1 MAQGGQDTGSVTD
14 AEAYRR
20 EADPHG
26 SNEDRRG
33 PNQDR
38 GTSDG
43 NGEGVTDGDAKASSP
58 LKKTWVKVLLS
69 LIVIAA
75 LVGGGI
81 WAWRYWTV
89 GRFIQETNN
98 AYIKADQVTISP
110 QVSGYVASLLV
121 SANQVVIAGQILM
134 TIDDGEAQARLR
146 EQQAQVVVRQAD
158 VARAETELSRQQA
171 QIDQAKAQLSASQV
185 TAKFSAEQ
193 VRRYKPLAASGADTV
208 EKLDQYRSQA
218 EQNDAQVEVNK
229 AQLLS
234 ANKQVDTLKAAVL
247 QAKAAVDQARA
258 GLLRAQIDIGHATI
272 KSPIAGRIGDLTA
285 RVGQYVQAS
294 TRLMSVVP
302 VDDLY
307 IDANFKETQVGLMR
321 IGQPVTI
328 SVDALSGRDLQGR
341 VASFSPGTGAQFA
354 LIPPENATGNFTKI
368 VQRVPVRIRFKAGAE
383 ARKVLVPGLS
393 VVVSVD
399 TRAARAEEEED
410 DEPAEEPVAQVGPG
424 GQVGRSRSAGAKP

>member
-1 MAQGGQDTGSVTD
+1 MAESERDTGSGSAD
-14 AEAYRR
+14 DNQRR
-20 EADPHG
+20 EDDARG
-26 SNEDRRG
+26 SSQDRRRRDQNRRTPEAKG
-33 PNQDR
+33 
-38 GTSDG
+38 DG
-43 NGEGVTDGDAKASSP
+43 VEDGDAKASSP
-58 LKKTWVKVLLS
+58 LKKTWVKVLLVV
-69 LIVIAA
+69 IVIAV
-75 LVGGGI
+75 LVGGGV
-81 WAWRYWTV
+81 WGWRYWTV

-98 AYIKADQVTISP
+98 AYVKADQVTVSP
-110 QVSGYVASLLV
+110 QVSGYVSSLPV
-121 SANQVVIAGQILM
+121 SANQVVAAGQILL
-134 TIDDGEAQARLR
+134 TIDDGEAQARLS
-146 EQQAQVVVRQAD
+146 EQQALVDVRQAD

-185 TAKFSAEQ
+185 TAKFSSDQ

-218 EQNDAQVEVNK
+218 EQNDAQVEINK

-234 ANKQVDTLKAAVL
+234 ATKQVDSLKAAVV

-258 GLLRAQIDIGHATI
+258 GLLRARIDIGHATI
-272 KSPIAGRIGDLTA
+272 KSPIAGRVGDLTA

-307 IDANFKETQVGLMR
+307 IDANFKETQIGLMR

-399 TRAARAEEEED
+399 TRAARAEEEDE
-410 DEPAEEPVAQVGPG
+410 EPAEEPVAQVGPG